1 MKKIN
6 IIATTIILVATFA
19 VSALAAD
26 WNFYGSARISTF
38 ITDTDNKGT
47 KDTKTFDQS
56 LQGNA
61 RLGANI
67 KVSDELKAGFEYGA
81 SSGNANIR
89 KLYGEWNFGAGTF
102 LVGQTYTPLNWF
114 YSNQVYA
121 GDEDLL
127 SYGGVYNGRAP
138 MLQLTFG
145 NFKIAAVQ
153 PKADALTVTNG
164 TTENDIPKIEASY
177 KLNFDNIFVELAGGY
192 NTYSIYDSTAAV
204 EYDIKS
210 YVGALGAGI
219 NFDRY
224 YLSGNIFFGQNIGP
238 YGMLN
243 APDNDPVISGTT
255 IVDNDAYGY
264 ILVTGAKIN
273 DMFTVEAGY
282 GYSEAELDNQI
293 AQEDAVASYYI
304 QSTVTLAPGV
314 FFVPE
319 LGVIDNKKDN
329 TGAEESE
336 ILYYGVKWQIN
347 F

>member
-1 MKKIN
+1 MKQIN
-6 IIATTIILVATFA
+6 IIAAALIMVAVFTA
-19 VSALAAD
+19 SALAAD
-26 WNFYGSARISTF
+26 WNFYGSARIATF
-38 ITDTDNKGT
+38 VTDTDNKGS
-47 KDTKTFDQS
+47 KDTKNYDQS
-56 LQGNA
+56 LQGNS
-61 RLGANI
+61 RIGASIN
-67 KVSDELKAGFEYGA
+67 VSDELTAGFEYGT
-81 SSGNANIR
+81 GVNVR
-89 KLYGEWNFGAGTF
+89 KLYGEWNFGPGKF
-102 LVGQTYTPLNWF
+102 LVGKTYTPLNWF

-138 MLQLTFG
+138 MLQLAFG

-153 PKADALTVTNG
+153 PAADLLTVATG
-164 TTENDIPKIEASY
+164 TTENTIPKIEASY
-177 KLNFDNIFVELAGGY
+177 KLKLDNAFVEIAGGY
-192 NTYSIYDSTAAV
+192 NTYSLNDSAVAV
-204 EYDIKS
+204 EYDIDS

-224 YLSGNIFFGQNIGP
+224 YLSGNIFFGQNVGP

-243 APDNDPVISGTT
+243 APDNDPVISGTSV
-255 IVDNDAYGY
+255 IDNDSYGF
-264 ILVTGAKIN
+264 ILVAGASIN
-273 DMFTVEAGY
+273 DMFSVEAGY
-282 GYSEAELDNQI
+282 GYTEAELDT
-293 AQEDAVASYYI
+293 AGSHEDAVDSYYL

-319 LGVIDNKKDN
+319 VGVIDNKKDN